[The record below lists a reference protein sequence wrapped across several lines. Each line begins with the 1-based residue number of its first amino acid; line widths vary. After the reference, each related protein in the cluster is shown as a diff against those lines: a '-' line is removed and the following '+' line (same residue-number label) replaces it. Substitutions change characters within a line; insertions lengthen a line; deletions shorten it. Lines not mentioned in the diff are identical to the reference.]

1 MYEQIL
7 TNAGLSK
14 EQASVYQ
21 LLMQG
26 GLTPAGVI
34 SKKTALKRGLTY
46 KVLEQ
51 LINQGLVQKRDDL
64 GKITLFQASH
74 PGVLRKLTETKA
86 EEVKNAQV
94 SLESVMGKMV
104 SDYNLVTGK
113 PNVQF
118 FEGLDGVRRVLD
130 DSLSATGEIYSY
142 ADIESIEKYIH
153 DVNEKYVEKRDKF
166 NVKKKAI
173 LLDTP
178 FARDFL
184 KDYHKQTTDIR
195 LIKQDS
201 SPFHSVMQIY
211 DNKISYITLSDKE
224 MIGVIIEDPHI
235 FEMHK
240 YLFEYSWDK
249 AESLLVPEVSKY

>member
-1 MYEQIL
+1 M
-7 TNAGLSK
+7 
-14 EQASVYQ
+14 
-21 LLMQG
+21 
-26 GLTPAGVI
+26 
-34 SKKTALKRGLTY
+34 
-46 KVLEQ
+46 
-51 LINQGLVQKRDDL
+51 
-64 GKITLFQASH
+64 
-74 PGVLRKLTETKA
+74 
-86 EEVKNAQV
+86 
-94 SLESVMGKMV
+94 
-104 SDYNLVTGK
+104 
-113 PNVQF
+113 
-118 FEGLDGVRRVLD
+118 
-130 DSLSATGEIYSY
+130 
-142 ADIESIEKYIH
+142 
-153 DVNEKYVEKRDKF
+153 
-166 NVKKKAI
+166 
-173 LLDTP
+173 LDTP